1 MAYASFRRVL
11 VARSFNTLGNSVQ
24 IVAAG
29 WLVYHLSGSALN
41 VGLLSVVALA
51 SSLLGSP
58 LGGVLAD
65 RFAVQRM
72 AAVLTLLQVIPA
84 AVMAILAF
92 SGSLTV
98 PLIFLIV
105 FCGSIPS
112 SLSQPMVQVFLPRIV
127 PKDLGRE
134 LFSDLSAAYHFAQFG
149 GVLLGGVVTDQLGV
163 GYAFAFN
170 AFSFAIFALAI
181 ARSKLVQKPPA
192 EDSPAAKERFSM
204 RDGLRIG
211 WPIRLVRTVFI
222 ACLAFYS
229 IVYPIS
235 ELLPA
240 IAAQHGASATLVGI
254 LAAAFVSGSII
265 GNPPLRRYVTS
276 GRSAE
281 RVISGGLVLGSLTA
295 VAMGLTNTL
304 ATTIVLLV
312 VLGVAAEMVYLACVN
327 ALQLYLP
334 AQIQGRMVGLFFTTV
349 RVGGGV
355 GAFAVGYLFDLLGI
369 GTSMALVGLV
379 TLPLGLWLFA
389 RQRGPDL
396 GQIKTS

>member
-1 MAYASFRRVL
+1 MAYRSFRRL
-11 VARSFNTLGNSVQ
+11 LFARSLNTVGNSVQ

-41 VGLLSVVALA
+41 VGLLGVVALA

-58 LGGVLAD
+58 LGGVLTD
-65 RFAVQRM
+65 RFAVRRM
-72 AAVLTLLQVIPA
+72 AVALLLLQVIPA

-105 FCGSIPS
+105 FCGSLPS
-112 SLSQPMVQVFLPRIV
+112 SLSQPMVQVFLPRVV
-127 PKDLGRE
+127 PSEMGRK
-134 LFSDLSAAYHFAQFG
+134 LFSDLSAGSHFAQFG
-149 GVLLGGVVTDQLGV
+149 GVLLGGVVTDRLGV

-170 AFSFAIFALAI
+170 GFTFAVFALAI
-181 ARSKLVQKPPA
+181 ARAKLVQEQSLATAPG
-192 EDSPAAKERFSM
+192 ENFTI
-204 RDGLRIG
+204 RDGVRKG
-211 WPIRLVRTVFI
+211 WPLRLVRTVFI
-222 ACLAFYS
+222 ACLAFYA
-229 IVYPIS
+229 IVYPIAL
-235 ELLPA
+235 LLPA
-240 IAAQHGASATLVGI
+240 IAAQHGSSATLVGI
-254 LAAAFVSGSII
+254 LAAAFAGGSII
-265 GNPPLRRYVTS
+265 GNPPLRRYVID

-281 RVISGGLVLGSLTA
+281 RAISGGLVLGSLTA

-312 VLGVAAEMVYLACVN
+312 VLGVAAEMLYLACIN

-334 AQIQGRMVGLFFTTV
+334 AQIQGRLVGLFFTTV
-349 RVGGGV
+349 RAGAGV

-369 GTSMALVGLV
+369 GTSMVLVGLV

-396 GQIKTS
+396 GQIKTG

>member
-1 MAYASFRRVL
+1 MAYRSFRRL
-11 VARSFNTLGNSVQ
+11 LFARSLNTVGSSVQ

-41 VGLLSVVALA
+41 VGLLGVVALA

-58 LGGVLAD
+58 LGGVLTD
-65 RFAVQRM
+65 RFAVRRM
-72 AAVLTLLQVIPA
+72 AVALLLLQVIPA

-98 PLIFLIV
+98 PLIFLLV
-105 FCGSIPS
+105 FCGSLPS
-112 SLSQPMVQVFLPRIV
+112 SLSKPMVQVFLPRVV
-127 PKDLGRE
+127 PSEMGRK
-134 LFSDLSAAYHFAQFG
+134 LFSDLSAGYHFAQFG
-149 GVLLGGVVTDQLGV
+149 GVLLGGVVTDRLGV

-170 AFSFAIFALAI
+170 GFTFAVFALAI
-181 ARSKLVQKPPA
+181 ARAKLVQEQSLATAPG
-192 EDSPAAKERFSM
+192 ENFTI
-204 RDGLRIG
+204 RDGVRKG
-211 WPIRLVRTVFI
+211 WPLRLVRAVFI
-222 ACLAFYS
+222 ACLAFYA
-229 IVYPIS
+229 IVYPIA
-235 ELLPA
+235 LMLPA
-240 IAAQHGASATLVGI
+240 IAAQHGSSATLVGI
-254 LAAAFVSGSII
+254 LAAAFAGGSII
-265 GNPPLRRYVTS
+265 GNPPLRRYVID

-281 RVISGGLVLGSLTA
+281 RAISGGLVLGSLTA

-312 VLGVAAEMVYLACVN
+312 VLGVAAEMLYLACIN

-334 AQIQGRMVGLFFTTV
+334 EQIQGRLVGLFFTTV
-349 RVGGGV
+349 RAGAGV

-369 GTSMALVGLV
+369 GTSMVLVGLV

-396 GQIKTS
+396 GQIKTG

>member
-1 MAYASFRRVL
+1 MAYRSFRRL
-11 VARSFNTLGNSVQ
+11 LFARSLNTVGNSVQ

-41 VGLLSVVALA
+41 VGLLGVVALA

-58 LGGVLAD
+58 LGGVLTD
-65 RFAVQRM
+65 RFAVRRM
-72 AAVLTLLQVIPA
+72 AVALLLLQVIPA

-105 FCGSIPS
+105 FCGSVPA
-112 SLSQPMVQVFLPRIV
+112 SLGQPMVQVFLPRV
-127 PKDLGRE
+127 APSEMGRK
-134 LFSDLSAAYHFAQFG
+134 LFSDLSAGFHFAQFG
-149 GVLLGGVVTDQLGV
+149 GVLLGGVVTDRLGV

-170 AFSFAIFALAI
+170 GFTFAVFALAI
-181 ARSKLVQKPPA
+181 ARAKLVQEQSLATAPG
-192 EDSPAAKERFSM
+192 ENFTI
-204 RDGLRIG
+204 RDGVRKG
-211 WPIRLVRTVFI
+211 WPLRLVRTVLI
-222 ACLAFYS
+222 ACLAFYA
-229 IVYPIS
+229 IIYPIAL
-235 ELLPA
+235 LLPA
-240 IAAQHGASATLVGI
+240 IAAQHGSSATLVGI
-254 LAAAFVSGSII
+254 LAAAFAGGSII
-265 GNPPLRRYVTS
+265 GNPPLRRYVID

-281 RVISGGLVLGSLTA
+281 RAISGGLVLGSLTA

-312 VLGVAAEMVYLACVN
+312 VLGVAAEMLYLACIN

-334 AQIQGRMVGLFFTTV
+334 QQIQGRLVGLFFTTV
-349 RVGGGV
+349 RPGAGV

-369 GTSMALVGLV
+369 GTSMVLVGLV

-396 GQIKTS
+396 DQIKTG

>member
-1 MAYASFRRVL
+1 MAYRSFRRL
-11 VARSFNTLGNSVQ
+11 LFARSLNTVGNSVQ

-41 VGLLSVVALA
+41 VGLLGVVALA

-58 LGGVLAD
+58 LGGVLTD
-65 RFAVQRM
+65 RFAVRRM
-72 AAVLTLLQVIPA
+72 AVALLLLQVIPA

-98 PLIFLIV
+98 PLIFLLV
-105 FCGSIPS
+105 FCGSLPS
-112 SLSQPMVQVFLPRIV
+112 SLSNPMVQVFLPRVV
-127 PKDLGRE
+127 PSEMGRK
-134 LFSDLSAAYHFAQFG
+134 LFSDLSAGFHFAQFG
-149 GVLLGGVVTDQLGV
+149 GVLLGGVVTDRLGV

-170 AFSFAIFALAI
+170 GFTFAVFALAI
-181 ARSKLVQKPPA
+181 ARAKLVQEQSLATAPG
-192 EDSPAAKERFSM
+192 ENFTI
-204 RDGLRIG
+204 RDGVRKG
-211 WPIRLVRTVFI
+211 WPLRLVRTVFI
-222 ACLAFYS
+222 ACLAFYA
-229 IVYPIS
+229 IIYPIAL
-235 ELLPA
+235 LLPA
-240 IAAQHGASATLVGI
+240 IAAQHGSSATLVGI
-254 LAAAFVSGSII
+254 LAAAFAGGSII
-265 GNPPLRRYVTS
+265 GNPPLRRYVID

-281 RVISGGLVLGSLTA
+281 RAISGGLVLGSLTA

-312 VLGVAAEMVYLACVN
+312 VLGVAAEMLYLACIN

-334 AQIQGRMVGLFFTTV
+334 EQIQGRLVGLFFTTV
-349 RVGGGV
+349 RVGAGV

-369 GTSMALVGLV
+369 GTSMVLVGLV

-396 GQIKTS
+396 GQIKTG

>member
-1 MAYASFRRVL
+1 MAYRSFRRL
-11 VARSFNTLGNSVQ
+11 LFARSLNTVGNSVQ

-41 VGLLSVVALA
+41 VGLLGVVALA

-58 LGGVLAD
+58 LGGVLTD
-65 RFAVQRM
+65 RFAVRRM
-72 AAVLTLLQVIPA
+72 AVALLLLQVIPA

-98 PLIFLIV
+98 PLIFLLV
-105 FCGSIPS
+105 FCGSLPS
-112 SLSQPMVQVFLPRIV
+112 SLSNPMVQVFLPRVV
-127 PKDLGRE
+127 PSEMGRK
-134 LFSDLSAAYHFAQFG
+134 LFSDLSAGSHFAQFG
-149 GVLLGGVVTDQLGV
+149 GVLLGGVVTDRLGV

-170 AFSFAIFALAI
+170 GFTFAVFALAI
-181 ARSKLVQKPPA
+181 ARAKLVQEQSLATAPG
-192 EDSPAAKERFSM
+192 ENFTI
-204 RDGLRIG
+204 RDGVRKG
-211 WPIRLVRTVFI
+211 WPLRLVRTVFI
-222 ACLAFYS
+222 ACLAFYA
-229 IVYPIS
+229 IIYPIAL
-235 ELLPA
+235 LLPA
-240 IAAQHGASATLVGI
+240 IAAQHGSSATLVGI
-254 LAAAFVSGSII
+254 LAAAFAGGSII
-265 GNPPLRRYVTS
+265 GNPPLRRYVID

-281 RVISGGLVLGSLTA
+281 RAISGGLVLGSLTA

-312 VLGVAAEMVYLACVN
+312 VLGVAAEMLYLACIN

-334 AQIQGRMVGLFFTTV
+334 EQIQGRLVGLFFTTV
-349 RVGGGV
+349 RAGAGV

-369 GTSMALVGLV
+369 GTSMVLVGLV

-396 GQIKTS
+396 DQIKTG

>member
-1 MAYASFRRVL
+1 MAYRSFRRL
-11 VARSFNTLGNSVQ
+11 LFARSLNTVGSSVQ

-41 VGLLSVVALA
+41 VGLLGVVALA

-58 LGGVLAD
+58 LGGVLTD
-65 RFAVQRM
+65 RFAVRRM
-72 AAVLTLLQVIPA
+72 AVALLLLQVIPA

-98 PLIFLIV
+98 PLIFLLV
-105 FCGSIPS
+105 FCGSLPS
-112 SLSQPMVQVFLPRIV
+112 SLSNPMVQVFLPRVV
-127 PKDLGRE
+127 PSEMGRK
-134 LFSDLSAAYHFAQFG
+134 LFSDLSAGYHFAQFG
-149 GVLLGGVVTDQLGV
+149 GVLLGGVVTDRLGV

-170 AFSFAIFALAI
+170 GFTFAVFALAI
-181 ARSKLVQKPPA
+181 ARAKLVQEQSLATAPG
-192 EDSPAAKERFSM
+192 ENFTI
-204 RDGLRIG
+204 RDGVRKG
-211 WPIRLVRTVFI
+211 WPLRLVRTVFI
-222 ACLAFYS
+222 ACLAFYA
-229 IVYPIS
+229 IIYPIAL
-235 ELLPA
+235 LLPA
-240 IAAQHGASATLVGI
+240 IAAQHGSSATLVGI
-254 LAAAFVSGSII
+254 LAAAFAGGSII
-265 GNPPLRRYVTS
+265 GNPPLRRYVID

-281 RVISGGLVLGSLTA
+281 RAISGGLVLGSLTA

-312 VLGVAAEMVYLACVN
+312 VLGVAAEMLYLACIN

-334 AQIQGRMVGLFFTTV
+334 EQIQGRLVGLFFTTV
-349 RVGGGV
+349 RAGAGV

-369 GTSMALVGLV
+369 GTSMVLVGLV

-396 GQIKTS
+396 DQIKTG

>member
-1 MAYASFRRVL
+1 MAYRSFRRL
-11 VARSFNTLGNSVQ
+11 LFARSLNTVGNSVQ

-41 VGLLSVVALA
+41 VGLLGVVALA

-58 LGGVLAD
+58 LGGVLTD
-65 RFAVQRM
+65 RFAVRRM
-72 AAVLTLLQVIPA
+72 AVALLLLQVIPA

-105 FCGSIPS
+105 FCGSLPS
-112 SLSQPMVQVFLPRIV
+112 SLSQPMVQVFLPRVV
-127 PKDLGRE
+127 PSEMGRK
-134 LFSDLSAAYHFAQFG
+134 LFSDLSAGYHFAQFG
-149 GVLLGGVVTDQLGV
+149 GVLLGGVVTDRLGV

-170 AFSFAIFALAI
+170 GFTFAVFALAI
-181 ARSKLVQKPPA
+181 ARAKLVQEQSLATAPG
-192 EDSPAAKERFSM
+192 ENFTI
-204 RDGLRIG
+204 RDGVRKG
-211 WPIRLVRTVFI
+211 WPLRLVRAVFI
-222 ACLAFYS
+222 ACLAFYA
-229 IVYPIS
+229 IVYPIA
-235 ELLPA
+235 LMLPA
-240 IAAQHGASATLVGI
+240 IAAQHGSSATLVGI
-254 LAAAFVSGSII
+254 LAAAFAGGSII
-265 GNPPLRRYVTS
+265 GNPPLRRYVID

-281 RVISGGLVLGSLTA
+281 RAISGGLVLGSLTA

-312 VLGVAAEMVYLACVN
+312 VLGVAAEMLYLACIN

-334 AQIQGRMVGLFFTTV
+334 EQIQGRLVGLFFTTV
-349 RVGGGV
+349 RAGAGV

-369 GTSMALVGLV
+369 GTSMVLVGLV

-396 GQIKTS
+396 GQIKTG

>member
-1 MAYASFRRVL
+1 MAYRSFRRL
-11 VARSFNTLGNSVQ
+11 LFARSLNTVGSSVQ

-41 VGLLSVVALA
+41 VGLLGVVALA

-58 LGGVLAD
+58 LGGVLTD
-65 RFAVQRM
+65 RFAVRRM
-72 AAVLTLLQVIPA
+72 AVALLLLQVIPA

-98 PLIFLIV
+98 PLIFLLV
-105 FCGSIPS
+105 FCGSLPS
-112 SLSQPMVQVFLPRIV
+112 SLSKPMVQVFLPRVV
-127 PKDLGRE
+127 PSEMGRK
-134 LFSDLSAAYHFAQFG
+134 LFSDLSAGYHFAQFG
-149 GVLLGGVVTDQLGV
+149 GVLLGGVVTDRLGV

-170 AFSFAIFALAI
+170 GFTFAVFALAI
-181 ARSKLVQKPPA
+181 ARAKLVQEQSLATAPG
-192 EDSPAAKERFSM
+192 ENFTI
-204 RDGLRIG
+204 RDGVRKG
-211 WPIRLVRTVFI
+211 WPLRLVRTVFI
-222 ACLAFYS
+222 ACLAFYA
-229 IVYPIS
+229 IVYPIAL
-235 ELLPA
+235 LLPA
-240 IAAQHGASATLVGI
+240 IAAQHGSSATLVGI
-254 LAAAFVSGSII
+254 LAAAFAGGSII
-265 GNPPLRRYVTS
+265 GNPPLRRYVID

-281 RVISGGLVLGSLTA
+281 RAISGGLVLGSLTA

-312 VLGVAAEMVYLACVN
+312 VLGVAAEMLYLACIN

-334 AQIQGRMVGLFFTTV
+334 EQIQGRLVGLFFTTV
-349 RVGGGV
+349 RVGAGV

-369 GTSMALVGLV
+369 GTSMVLVGLV

-396 GQIKTS
+396 GQVKTG

>member
-1 MAYASFRRVL
+1 MAYRSFRRL
-11 VARSFNTLGNSVQ
+11 LFARSLNTVGNSVQ

-41 VGLLSVVALA
+41 VGLLGVVALA

-58 LGGVLAD
+58 LGGVLTD
-65 RFAVQRM
+65 RFAVRRM
-72 AAVLTLLQVIPA
+72 AVALLLLQVIPA

-98 PLIFLIV
+98 PLIFLLV
-105 FCGSIPS
+105 FCGSLPS
-112 SLSQPMVQVFLPRIV
+112 SLSNPMVQVFLPRVV
-127 PKDLGRE
+127 PSEMGRK
-134 LFSDLSAAYHFAQFG
+134 LFSDLSAGYHFAQFG
-149 GVLLGGVVTDQLGV
+149 GVLLGGVVTDRLGV

-170 AFSFAIFALAI
+170 GFTFAVFALAI
-181 ARSKLVQKPPA
+181 ARAKLVQEQSLATAPG
-192 EDSPAAKERFSM
+192 ENFTI
-204 RDGLRIG
+204 RDGVRKG
-211 WPIRLVRTVFI
+211 WPLRLVRTVFI
-222 ACLAFYS
+222 ACLAFYA
-229 IVYPIS
+229 IVYPIAL
-235 ELLPA
+235 LLPA
-240 IAAQHGASATLVGI
+240 IAAQHGSSATLVGI
-254 LAAAFVSGSII
+254 LAAAFAGGSII
-265 GNPPLRRYVTS
+265 GNPPLRRYVID

-281 RVISGGLVLGSLTA
+281 RAISGGLVLGSLTA

-312 VLGVAAEMVYLACVN
+312 VLGVAAEMLYLACIN

-334 AQIQGRMVGLFFTTV
+334 AQIQGRLVGLFFTTV

-369 GTSMALVGLV
+369 GTSMVLVGLV

-396 GQIKTS
+396 DQIKTG

>member
-1 MAYASFRRVL
+1 MAYRSFRRL
-11 VARSFNTLGNSVQ
+11 LFARSLNTVGNSVQ

-58 LGGVLAD
+58 LGGVLTD
-65 RFAVQRM
+65 RFAVRRM
-72 AAVLTLLQVIPA
+72 AVALLLLQVIPA

-105 FCGSIPS
+105 FCGSLPS
-112 SLSQPMVQVFLPRIV
+112 SLSQPMVQVFLPRVV
-127 PKDLGRE
+127 PSEMGRK
-134 LFSDLSAAYHFAQFG
+134 LFSDLSAGYHFAQFG
-149 GVLLGGVVTDQLGV
+149 GVLLGGVVTDRLGV

-170 AFSFAIFALAI
+170 GFTFAVFALAI
-181 ARSKLVQKPPA
+181 ARAKLVQEQSLATAPG
-192 EDSPAAKERFSM
+192 ENFTI
-204 RDGLRIG
+204 RDGVRKG
-211 WPIRLVRTVFI
+211 WPLRLVRTVFI
-222 ACLAFYS
+222 ACLAFYA
-229 IVYPIS
+229 IVYPIAL
-235 ELLPA
+235 LLPA
-240 IAAQHGASATLVGI
+240 IAAQHGSSATLVGI
-254 LAAAFVSGSII
+254 LAAAFAGGSII
-265 GNPPLRRYVTS
+265 GNPPLRRYVID

-281 RVISGGLVLGSLTA
+281 RAISGGLVLGSLTA

-312 VLGVAAEMVYLACVN
+312 VLGVAAEMLYLACIN

-334 AQIQGRMVGLFFTTV
+334 AQIQGRLVGLFFTTV

-396 GQIKTS
+396 DQIKTG

>member
-1 MAYASFRRVL
+1 MAYRSFRRL
-11 VARSFNTLGNSVQ
+11 LFARSLNTVGNSVQ

-41 VGLLSVVALA
+41 VGLLGVVALA

-58 LGGVLAD
+58 LGGVLTD
-65 RFAVQRM
+65 RFAVRRM
-72 AAVLTLLQVIPA
+72 AVALLLLQVIPA

-98 PLIFLIV
+98 PLIFLLV
-105 FCGSIPS
+105 FCGSLPS
-112 SLSQPMVQVFLPRIV
+112 SLSNPMVQVFLPRVV
-127 PKDLGRE
+127 PSEMGRK
-134 LFSDLSAAYHFAQFG
+134 LFSDLSAGYHFAQFG
-149 GVLLGGVVTDQLGV
+149 GVLLGGVVTDRLGV

-170 AFSFAIFALAI
+170 GFTFAVFALAI
-181 ARSKLVQKPPA
+181 ARAKLVQEQSLATAPG
-192 EDSPAAKERFSM
+192 ENFTI
-204 RDGLRIG
+204 RDGVRKG
-211 WPIRLVRTVFI
+211 WPLRLVRTVFI
-222 ACLAFYS
+222 ACLAFYA
-229 IVYPIS
+229 IIYPIAL
-235 ELLPA
+235 LLPA
-240 IAAQHGASATLVGI
+240 IAAQHGSSATLVGI
-254 LAAAFVSGSII
+254 LAAAFAGGSII
-265 GNPPLRRYVTS
+265 GNPPLRRYVID

-281 RVISGGLVLGSLTA
+281 RAISGGLVLGSLTA

-312 VLGVAAEMVYLACVN
+312 VLGVAAEMLYLACIN

-334 AQIQGRMVGLFFTTV
+334 EQIQGRLVGLFFTTV
-349 RVGGGV
+349 RAGAGV

-369 GTSMALVGLV
+369 GTSMVLVGLV

-396 GQIKTS
+396 GQIKTG

>member
-1 MAYASFRRVL
+1 MAYRSFRRL
-11 VARSFNTLGNSVQ
+11 LFARSLNTVGNSVQ

-58 LGGVLAD
+58 LGGVLTD
-65 RFAVQRM
+65 RFAVRRM
-72 AAVLTLLQVIPA
+72 AVALLLLQVIPA

-105 FCGSIPS
+105 FCGSLPS
-112 SLSQPMVQVFLPRIV
+112 SLSQPMVQVFLPRVV
-127 PKDLGRE
+127 PSEMGRK
-134 LFSDLSAAYHFAQFG
+134 LFSDLSAGYHFAQFG
-149 GVLLGGVVTDQLGV
+149 GVLLGGVVTDRLGV

-170 AFSFAIFALAI
+170 GFTFAVFALAI
-181 ARSKLVQKPPA
+181 ARAKLVQEQSLATAPG
-192 EDSPAAKERFSM
+192 ENFTI
-204 RDGLRIG
+204 RDGVRKG

-240 IAAQHGASATLVGI
+240 IAAQHGSSATMVGI
-254 LAAAFVSGSII
+254 LAAAFAGGSII
-265 GNPPLRRYVTS
+265 GNPPLRRYVID

-281 RVISGGLVLGSLTA
+281 RAISGGLVLGSLTA

-312 VLGVAAEMVYLACVN
+312 VLGVAAEMLYLACIN

-334 AQIQGRMVGLFFTTV
+334 AQIQGRLVGLFFTTG

-396 GQIKTS
+396 DQIKIG

>member
-1 MAYASFRRVL
+1 MAYRSFRRL
-11 VARSFNTLGNSVQ
+11 LFARSLNTVGNSVQ

-41 VGLLSVVALA
+41 VGLLGVVALA

-58 LGGVLAD
+58 LGGVLTD
-65 RFAVQRM
+65 RFAVRRM
-72 AAVLTLLQVIPA
+72 AVALLLLQVIPA

-98 PLIFLIV
+98 PLIFLLV
-105 FCGSIPS
+105 FCGSLPS
-112 SLSQPMVQVFLPRIV
+112 SLSNPMVQVFLPRVV
-127 PKDLGRE
+127 PSEMGRK
-134 LFSDLSAAYHFAQFG
+134 LFSDLSAGSHFAQFG
-149 GVLLGGVVTDQLGV
+149 GVLLGGVVTDRLGV

-170 AFSFAIFALAI
+170 GFTFAVFALAI
-181 ARSKLVQKPPA
+181 ARAKLVQEQSLATAPG
-192 EDSPAAKERFSM
+192 ENFTI
-204 RDGLRIG
+204 RDGVRKG
-211 WPIRLVRTVFI
+211 WPLRLVRTVFI
-222 ACLAFYS
+222 ACLAFYA
-229 IVYPIS
+229 IIYPIAL
-235 ELLPA
+235 LLPA
-240 IAAQHGASATLVGI
+240 IAAQHGSSATLVGI
-254 LAAAFVSGSII
+254 LAAAFAGGSII
-265 GNPPLRRYVTS
+265 GNPPLRRYVID

-281 RVISGGLVLGSLTA
+281 RAISGGLVLGSLTA

-312 VLGVAAEMVYLACVN
+312 VLGVAAEMLYLACIN

-334 AQIQGRMVGLFFTTV
+334 EQIQGRLVGLFFTTV
-349 RVGGGV
+349 RVGAGV

-369 GTSMALVGLV
+369 GTSMVLVGLV

-396 GQIKTS
+396 DQIKTG

>member
-1 MAYASFRRVL
+1 MAYRSFRRL
-11 VARSFNTLGNSVQ
+11 LFARSLNTVGSSVQ

-41 VGLLSVVALA
+41 VGLLGVVALA

-58 LGGVLAD
+58 LGGVLTD
-65 RFAVQRM
+65 RFAVRRM
-72 AAVLTLLQVIPA
+72 AVALLLLQVIPA

-98 PLIFLIV
+98 PLIFLLV
-105 FCGSIPS
+105 FCGSLPS
-112 SLSQPMVQVFLPRIV
+112 SLSNPMVQVFLPRVV
-127 PKDLGRE
+127 PSEMGRK
-134 LFSDLSAAYHFAQFG
+134 LFSDLSAGSHFAQFG
-149 GVLLGGVVTDQLGV
+149 GVLLGGVVTDRLGV

-170 AFSFAIFALAI
+170 GFTFAVFALAI
-181 ARSKLVQKPPA
+181 ARAKLVQEQSLATAPG
-192 EDSPAAKERFSM
+192 ENFTI
-204 RDGLRIG
+204 RDGVRKG
-211 WPIRLVRTVFI
+211 WPLRLVRTVFI
-222 ACLAFYS
+222 ACLAFYA
-229 IVYPIS
+229 IIYPIAL
-235 ELLPA
+235 LLPA
-240 IAAQHGASATLVGI
+240 IAAQHGSSATLVGI
-254 LAAAFVSGSII
+254 LAAAFAGGSII
-265 GNPPLRRYVTS
+265 GNPPLRRYVID

-281 RVISGGLVLGSLTA
+281 RAISGGLVLGSLTA

-312 VLGVAAEMVYLACVN
+312 VLGVAAEMLYLACIN

-334 AQIQGRMVGLFFTTV
+334 AQIQGRLVGLFFTTV

-396 GQIKTS
+396 DQIKTG

>member
-1 MAYASFRRVL
+1 MAYRSFRRL
-11 VARSFNTLGNSVQ
+11 LFARSLNTVGSSVQ

-41 VGLLSVVALA
+41 VGLLGVVALA

-58 LGGVLAD
+58 LGGVLTD
-65 RFAVQRM
+65 RFAVRRM
-72 AAVLTLLQVIPA
+72 AVALLLLQVIPA

-98 PLIFLIV
+98 PLIFLLV
-105 FCGSIPS
+105 FCGSLPS
-112 SLSQPMVQVFLPRIV
+112 SLSNPMVQVFLPRVV
-127 PKDLGRE
+127 PSEMGRK
-134 LFSDLSAAYHFAQFG
+134 LFSDLSAGYHFAQFG
-149 GVLLGGVVTDQLGV
+149 GVLLGGVVTDRLGV

-170 AFSFAIFALAI
+170 GFTFAVFALAI
-181 ARSKLVQKPPA
+181 ARAKLVQEQSLATAPG
-192 EDSPAAKERFSM
+192 ENFTI
-204 RDGLRIG
+204 RDGVRKG
-211 WPIRLVRTVFI
+211 WPLRLVRTVFI
-222 ACLAFYS
+222 ACLAFYA
-229 IVYPIS
+229 IIYPIAL
-235 ELLPA
+235 LLPA
-240 IAAQHGASATLVGI
+240 IAAQHGSSATLVGI
-254 LAAAFVSGSII
+254 LAAAFAGGSII
-265 GNPPLRRYVTS
+265 GNPPLRRYVID

-281 RVISGGLVLGSLTA
+281 RAISGGLVLGSLTA

-312 VLGVAAEMVYLACVN
+312 VLGVAAEMLYLACIN

-334 AQIQGRMVGLFFTTV
+334 EQIQGRLVGLFFTTV
-349 RVGGGV
+349 RVGAGV

-396 GQIKTS
+396 DQIKTG

>member
-1 MAYASFRRVL
+1 MAYRSFRRL
-11 VARSFNTLGNSVQ
+11 LFARSLNTVGSSVQ

-41 VGLLSVVALA
+41 VGLLGVVALA

-58 LGGVLAD
+58 LGGVLTD
-65 RFAVQRM
+65 RFAVRRM
-72 AAVLTLLQVIPA
+72 AVALLLLQVIPA

-98 PLIFLIV
+98 PLIFLLV
-105 FCGSIPS
+105 FCGSLPS
-112 SLSQPMVQVFLPRIV
+112 SLSNPMVQVFLPRVV
-127 PKDLGRE
+127 PSEMGRK
-134 LFSDLSAAYHFAQFG
+134 LFSDLSAGYHFAQFG
-149 GVLLGGVVTDQLGV
+149 GVLLGGVVTDRLGV

-170 AFSFAIFALAI
+170 GFTFAVFALAI
-181 ARSKLVQKPPA
+181 ARAKLVQEQSLATAPG
-192 EDSPAAKERFSM
+192 ENFTI
-204 RDGLRIG
+204 RDGVRKG
-211 WPIRLVRTVFI
+211 WPLRLVRTVFI
-222 ACLAFYS
+222 ACLAFYA
-229 IVYPIS
+229 IIYPIAL
-235 ELLPA
+235 LLPA
-240 IAAQHGASATLVGI
+240 IAAQHGSSATLVGI
-254 LAAAFVSGSII
+254 LAAAFAGGSII
-265 GNPPLRRYVTS
+265 GNPPLRRYVID

-281 RVISGGLVLGSLTA
+281 RAISGGLVLGSLTA

-312 VLGVAAEMVYLACVN
+312 VLGVAAEMLYLACIN

-334 AQIQGRMVGLFFTTV
+334 EQIQGRLVGLFFTTV
-349 RVGGGV
+349 RAGAGV

-369 GTSMALVGLV
+369 GNSMVLVGLV

-396 GQIKTS
+396 GQIKTG

>member
-1 MAYASFRRVL
+1 MAYRSFRRL
-11 VARSFNTLGNSVQ
+11 LFARSLNTVGSSVQ

-41 VGLLSVVALA
+41 VGLLGVVALA

-58 LGGVLAD
+58 LGGVLTD
-65 RFAVQRM
+65 RFAVRRM
-72 AAVLTLLQVIPA
+72 AVALLLLQVIPA

-105 FCGSIPS
+105 FCGSLPS
-112 SLSQPMVQVFLPRIV
+112 SLSQPMVQVFLPRVV
-127 PKDLGRE
+127 PSEMGRK
-134 LFSDLSAAYHFAQFG
+134 LFSDLSAGFHFAQFG
-149 GVLLGGVVTDQLGV
+149 GVLLGGVVTDRLGV

-170 AFSFAIFALAI
+170 GFTFAVFALAI
-181 ARSKLVQKPPA
+181 ARAKLVQEQSLATAPG
-192 EDSPAAKERFSM
+192 ENFTI
-204 RDGLRIG
+204 RDGVRKG
-211 WPIRLVRTVFI
+211 WPLRLVRTVFI
-222 ACLAFYS
+222 ACLAFYA
-229 IVYPIS
+229 IIYPIAL
-235 ELLPA
+235 LLPA
-240 IAAQHGASATLVGI
+240 IAAQHGSSATLVGI
-254 LAAAFVSGSII
+254 LAAAFAGGSII
-265 GNPPLRRYVTS
+265 GNPPLRRYVID

-281 RVISGGLVLGSLTA
+281 RAISGGLVLGSLTA

-312 VLGVAAEMVYLACVN
+312 VLGVAAEMLYLACIN

-334 AQIQGRMVGLFFTTV
+334 EQIQGRLVGLFFTTV
-349 RVGGGV
+349 RAGAGV

-369 GTSMALVGLV
+369 GTSMVLVGLV

-396 GQIKTS
+396 GQIKTG

>member
-1 MAYASFRRVL
+1 MAYRSFRRL
-11 VARSFNTLGNSVQ
+11 LFARSLNTVGNSVQ

-41 VGLLSVVALA
+41 VGLLGVVALA

-58 LGGVLAD
+58 LGGVLTD
-65 RFAVQRM
+65 RFAVRRM
-72 AAVLTLLQVIPA
+72 AVALLLLQVIPA
-84 AVMAILAF
+84 TVMAILAF

-98 PLIFLIV
+98 PLIFLLV
-105 FCGSIPS
+105 FCGSLPS
-112 SLSQPMVQVFLPRIV
+112 SLSNPMVQVFLPRVV
-127 PKDLGRE
+127 PSEMGRK
-134 LFSDLSAAYHFAQFG
+134 LFSDLSAGFHFAQFG
-149 GVLLGGVVTDQLGV
+149 GVLLGGVVTDRLGV

-170 AFSFAIFALAI
+170 GFTFAVFALAI
-181 ARSKLVQKPPA
+181 ARAKLVQEQSLATAPG
-192 EDSPAAKERFSM
+192 ENFTI
-204 RDGLRIG
+204 RDGVRKG
-211 WPIRLVRTVFI
+211 WPLRLVRTVFI
-222 ACLAFYS
+222 ACLAFYA
-229 IVYPIS
+229 IIYPIAL
-235 ELLPA
+235 LLPA
-240 IAAQHGASATLVGI
+240 IAAQHGSSATLVGI
-254 LAAAFVSGSII
+254 LAAAFAGGSII
-265 GNPPLRRYVTS
+265 GNPPLRRYVID

-281 RVISGGLVLGSLTA
+281 RAISGGLVLGSLTA

-312 VLGVAAEMVYLACVN
+312 VLGVAAEMLYLACIN

-334 AQIQGRMVGLFFTTV
+334 AQIQGRLVGLFFTTV

-396 GQIKTS
+396 DQIKTG

>member
-1 MAYASFRRVL
+1 MAYRSFRRL
-11 VARSFNTLGNSVQ
+11 LFARSLNTVGNSVQ

-41 VGLLSVVALA
+41 VGLLGVVALA

-58 LGGVLAD
+58 LGGVLTD
-65 RFAVQRM
+65 RFAVRRM
-72 AAVLTLLQVIPA
+72 AVALLLLQVIPA

-105 FCGSIPS
+105 FCGSLPS
-112 SLSQPMVQVFLPRIV
+112 SLSQPMVQVFLPRVV
-127 PKDLGRE
+127 PSEMGRK
-134 LFSDLSAAYHFAQFG
+134 LFSDLSAGYHFAQFG
-149 GVLLGGVVTDQLGV
+149 GVLLGGVVTDRLGV

-170 AFSFAIFALAI
+170 GFTFAVFALAI
-181 ARSKLVQKPPA
+181 ARAKLVQEQSLATAPG
-192 EDSPAAKERFSM
+192 ENFTI
-204 RDGLRIG
+204 RDGVRKG
-211 WPIRLVRTVFI
+211 WPLRLVRTVFI
-222 ACLAFYS
+222 ACLAFYA
-229 IVYPIS
+229 IIYPIAL
-235 ELLPA
+235 LLPA
-240 IAAQHGASATLVGI
+240 IAAQHGSSATLVGI
-254 LAAAFVSGSII
+254 LAAAFAGGSII
-265 GNPPLRRYVTS
+265 GNPPLRRYVID

-281 RVISGGLVLGSLTA
+281 RAISGGLVLGSLTA

-312 VLGVAAEMVYLACVN
+312 VLGVAAEMLYLACIN

-334 AQIQGRMVGLFFTTV
+334 EQIQGRLVGLFFTTV
-349 RVGGGV
+349 RAGAGV

-369 GTSMALVGLV
+369 GTSMVLVGLV

-396 GQIKTS
+396 GQIKTG

>member
-1 MAYASFRRVL
+1 MAYRSFRRL
-11 VARSFNTLGNSVQ
+11 LFARSLNTVGNSVQ

-41 VGLLSVVALA
+41 VGLLGVVALA

-58 LGGVLAD
+58 LGGVLTD
-65 RFAVQRM
+65 RFAVRRM
-72 AAVLTLLQVIPA
+72 AVALLLLQAIPA

-105 FCGSIPS
+105 FCGSLPS
-112 SLSQPMVQVFLPRIV
+112 SLSQPMVQVFLPRVV
-127 PKDLGRE
+127 PSEMGRK
-134 LFSDLSAAYHFAQFG
+134 LFSDLSAGYHFAQFG
-149 GVLLGGVVTDQLGV
+149 GVLLGGVVTDRLGV

-170 AFSFAIFALAI
+170 GFTFAVFALAI
-181 ARSKLVQKPPA
+181 ARAKLVQEQSLATAPG
-192 EDSPAAKERFSM
+192 EDFTI
-204 RDGLRIG
+204 RDGVRKG
-211 WPIRLVRTVFI
+211 WPLRLVRAVFI
-222 ACLAFYS
+222 ACLAFYA
-229 IVYPIS
+229 IVYPIAL
-235 ELLPA
+235 LLPA
-240 IAAQHGASATLVGI
+240 IAAQHGSSATLVGI
-254 LAAAFVSGSII
+254 LAAAFAGGSII
-265 GNPPLRRYVTS
+265 GNPPLRRYVID

-281 RVISGGLVLGSLTA
+281 RAISGGLVLGSLTA

-312 VLGVAAEMVYLACVN
+312 VLGVAAEMLYLACIN

-334 AQIQGRMVGLFFTTV
+334 EQIQGRLVGLFFTTV
-349 RVGGGV
+349 RVGAGV

-369 GTSMALVGLV
+369 GTSMVLVGLV

-396 GQIKTS
+396 GQVKTG

>member
-1 MAYASFRRVL
+1 MAYRSFRRL
-11 VARSFNTLGNSVQ
+11 LFARSLNTVGNSVQ

-41 VGLLSVVALA
+41 VGLLGVVALA

-58 LGGVLAD
+58 LGGVLTD
-65 RFAVQRM
+65 RFAVRRM
-72 AAVLTLLQVIPA
+72 AVALLLLQVIPA

-98 PLIFLIV
+98 PLIFLLV
-105 FCGSIPS
+105 FCGSLPS
-112 SLSQPMVQVFLPRIV
+112 SLSNPMVQVFLPRVV
-127 PKDLGRE
+127 PSEMGRK
-134 LFSDLSAAYHFAQFG
+134 LFSDLSAGFHFAQFG
-149 GVLLGGVVTDQLGV
+149 GVLLGGVVTDRLGV

-170 AFSFAIFALAI
+170 GFTFAVFALAI
-181 ARSKLVQKPPA
+181 ARAKLVQEQSLATAPG
-192 EDSPAAKERFSM
+192 ENFTI
-204 RDGLRIG
+204 RDGVRKG
-211 WPIRLVRTVFI
+211 WPLRLVRTVFI
-222 ACLAFYS
+222 ACLAFYA
-229 IVYPIS
+229 IIYPIAL
-235 ELLPA
+235 LLPA
-240 IAAQHGASATLVGI
+240 IAAQHGSSATLVGI
-254 LAAAFVSGSII
+254 LAAAFAGGSII
-265 GNPPLRRYVTS
+265 GNPPLRRYVID

-281 RVISGGLVLGSLTA
+281 RAISGGLVLGSLTA

-312 VLGVAAEMVYLACVN
+312 VLGVAAEMLYLACIN

-334 AQIQGRMVGLFFTTV
+334 EQIQGRLVGLFFTTV
-349 RVGGGV
+349 RVGAGV

-396 GQIKTS
+396 GQIKTG

>member
-1 MAYASFRRVL
+1 MAYRSFRRL
-11 VARSFNTLGNSVQ
+11 LFARSLNTVGNSVQ

-58 LGGVLAD
+58 LGGVLTD
-65 RFAVQRM
+65 RFAVRRM
-72 AAVLTLLQVIPA
+72 AVALLLLQVIPA

-105 FCGSIPS
+105 FCGSLPS
-112 SLSQPMVQVFLPRIV
+112 SLSQPMVQVFLPRVV
-127 PKDLGRE
+127 PSEMGRK
-134 LFSDLSAAYHFAQFG
+134 LFSDLSAGFHFAQFG
-149 GVLLGGVVTDQLGV
+149 GVLLGGVVTDRLGV

-170 AFSFAIFALAI
+170 GFTFAVFALAI
-181 ARSKLVQKPPA
+181 ARAKLVQEQSLATAPG
-192 EDSPAAKERFSM
+192 ENFTI
-204 RDGLRIG
+204 RDGVRKG
-211 WPIRLVRTVFI
+211 WPLRLVRTVFI
-222 ACLAFYS
+222 ACLAFYA
-229 IVYPIS
+229 IIYPIAL
-235 ELLPA
+235 LLPA
-240 IAAQHGASATLVGI
+240 IAAQHGSSATLVGI
-254 LAAAFVSGSII
+254 LAAAFAGGSII
-265 GNPPLRRYVTS
+265 GNPPLRRYVID

-281 RVISGGLVLGSLTA
+281 RAISGGLVLGSLTA

-312 VLGVAAEMVYLACVN
+312 VLGVAAEMLYLACIN

-334 AQIQGRMVGLFFTTV
+334 EQIQGRLVGLFFTTV
-349 RVGGGV
+349 RVGAGV

-369 GTSMALVGLV
+369 GTSMVLVGLV

-396 GQIKTS
+396 DQIKTG

>member
-1 MAYASFRRVL
+1 MAYRSFRRL
-11 VARSFNTLGNSVQ
+11 LFARSLNTVGNSVQ

-41 VGLLSVVALA
+41 VGLLGVVALA

-58 LGGVLAD
+58 LGGVLTD
-65 RFAVQRM
+65 RFAVRRM
-72 AAVLTLLQVIPA
+72 AVALLLLQVIPA
-84 AVMAILAF
+84 TVMAILAF

-105 FCGSIPS
+105 FCGSLPS
-112 SLSQPMVQVFLPRIV
+112 SLSQPMVQVFLPRVV
-127 PKDLGRE
+127 PSEMGRK
-134 LFSDLSAAYHFAQFG
+134 LFSDLSAGFHFAQFG
-149 GVLLGGVVTDQLGV
+149 GVLLGGVVTDRLGV

-170 AFSFAIFALAI
+170 GFTFAVFALAI
-181 ARSKLVQKPPA
+181 ARAKLVQEQSLATAPG
-192 EDSPAAKERFSM
+192 ENFTI
-204 RDGLRIG
+204 RDGVRKG
-211 WPIRLVRTVFI
+211 WPLRLVRTVFI
-222 ACLAFYS
+222 ACLAFYA
-229 IVYPIS
+229 IIYPIAL
-235 ELLPA
+235 LLPA
-240 IAAQHGASATLVGI
+240 IAAQHGSSATLVGI
-254 LAAAFVSGSII
+254 LAAAFAGGSII
-265 GNPPLRRYVTS
+265 GNPPLRRYVID

-281 RVISGGLVLGSLTA
+281 RAISGGLVLGSLTA

-312 VLGVAAEMVYLACVN
+312 VLGVAAEMLYLACIN

-334 AQIQGRMVGLFFTTV
+334 EQIQGRLVGLFFTTV
-349 RVGGGV
+349 RAGAGV

-369 GTSMALVGLV
+369 GTSMVLVGLV

-396 GQIKTS
+396 GQIKTG

>member
-1 MAYASFRRVL
+1 MAYRSFRRL
-11 VARSFNTLGNSVQ
+11 LFARSLNTVGSSVQ

-41 VGLLSVVALA
+41 VGLLGVVALA

-58 LGGVLAD
+58 LGGVLTD
-65 RFAVQRM
+65 RFAVRRM
-72 AAVLTLLQVIPA
+72 AVALLLLQVIPA

-105 FCGSIPS
+105 FCGSLPS
-112 SLSQPMVQVFLPRIV
+112 SLSQPMVQVFLPRVV
-127 PKDLGRE
+127 PSEMGRK
-134 LFSDLSAAYHFAQFG
+134 LFSDLSAGYHFAQFG
-149 GVLLGGVVTDQLGV
+149 GVLLGGVVTDRLGV

-170 AFSFAIFALAI
+170 GFTFAVFALAI
-181 ARSKLVQKPPA
+181 ARAKLVQEQSLATAPG
-192 EDSPAAKERFSM
+192 ENFTI
-204 RDGLRIG
+204 RDGVRKG
-211 WPIRLVRTVFI
+211 WPLRLVRTVFI
-222 ACLAFYS
+222 ACLAFYA
-229 IVYPIS
+229 IIYPIAL
-235 ELLPA
+235 LLPA
-240 IAAQHGASATLVGI
+240 IAAQHGSSATLVGI
-254 LAAAFVSGSII
+254 LAAAFAGGSII
-265 GNPPLRRYVTS
+265 GNPPLRRYVID

-281 RVISGGLVLGSLTA
+281 RAISGGLVLGSLTA

-312 VLGVAAEMVYLACVN
+312 VLGVAAEMLYLACIN

-334 AQIQGRMVGLFFTTV
+334 AQIQGRLVGLFFTTV

-369 GTSMALVGLV
+369 GTSMVLVGLV
-379 TLPLGLWLFA
+379 TMPLGLWLFA

-396 GQIKTS
+396 GQIKTG

>member
-1 MAYASFRRVL
+1 MAYGSFRRVL
-11 VARSFNTLGNSVQ
+11 FARSLNTLGNSVQ

-51 SSLLGSP
+51 SSLVGSP

-65 RFAVQRM
+65 RFVVQRM
-72 AAVLTLLQVIPA
+72 AALLTLLQVIPA

-92 SGSLTV
+92 NGSLTV

-112 SLSQPMVQVFLPRIV
+112 SLSQPMVQVFLPRVV
-127 PKDLGRE
+127 PSEMGRK

-149 GVLLGGVVTDQLGV
+149 GVLLGGVVTDRLGV

-170 AFSFAIFALAI
+170 GFTFAVFALAI
-181 ARSKLVQKPPA
+181 ARAKLVQEPPA
-192 EDSPAAKERFSM
+192 KHSPVEKERFPM

-222 ACLAFYS
+222 TCLAFYA

-240 IAAQHGASATLVGI
+240 IAAQHSTSATLVGI
-254 LAAAFVSGSII
+254 LSAAFVSGSIL
-265 GNPPLRRYVTS
+265 GNPPLRRYVTD
-276 GRSAE
+276 GRAGE
-281 RVISGGLVLGSLTA
+281 RVISGGLVLGCLTA

-312 VLGVAAEMVYLACVN
+312 VLGVAAEMIYLGSVD
-327 ALQLYLP
+327 ALQLYVP
-334 AQIQGRMVGLFFTTV
+334 KQIQGRMVGLFFTTV

-379 TLPLGLWLFA
+379 TLPLGLWLYA
-389 RQRGPDL
+389 RQRRPDL
-396 GQIKTS
+396 GQPKTT

>member
-1 MAYASFRRVL
+1 MAYRSFRRL
-11 VARSFNTLGNSVQ
+11 LFARSLNTVGNSVQ

-41 VGLLSVVALA
+41 VGLLGVVALA

-58 LGGVLAD
+58 LGGVLTD
-65 RFAVQRM
+65 RFAVRRM
-72 AAVLTLLQVIPA
+72 AVALLLLQVIPA

-105 FCGSIPS
+105 FCGSLPS
-112 SLSQPMVQVFLPRIV
+112 SLSQPMVQVFLPRVV
-127 PKDLGRE
+127 PSEMGRK
-134 LFSDLSAAYHFAQFG
+134 LFSDLSAGSHFAQFG
-149 GVLLGGVVTDQLGV
+149 GVLLGGVVTDRLGV

-170 AFSFAIFALAI
+170 GFTFAVFALAI
-181 ARSKLVQKPPA
+181 ARAKLVQEQSLATAPG
-192 EDSPAAKERFSM
+192 ENFTI
-204 RDGLRIG
+204 RDGVRKG
-211 WPIRLVRTVFI
+211 WPLRLVRTVFI
-222 ACLAFYS
+222 ACLAFYA
-229 IVYPIS
+229 IIYPIAL
-235 ELLPA
+235 LLPA
-240 IAAQHGASATLVGI
+240 IAAQHGSSATLVGI
-254 LAAAFVSGSII
+254 LAAAFAGGSII
-265 GNPPLRRYVTS
+265 GNPPLRRYVID

-281 RVISGGLVLGSLTA
+281 RAISGGLVLGSLTA

-312 VLGVAAEMVYLACVN
+312 VLGVAAEMLYLACIN

-334 AQIQGRMVGLFFTTV
+334 EQIQGRLVGLFFTTV
-349 RVGGGV
+349 RAGAGV

-369 GTSMALVGLV
+369 GTSMVLVGLV

-396 GQIKTS
+396 GQIKTG

>member
-1 MAYASFRRVL
+1 MAYRSFRRL
-11 VARSFNTLGNSVQ
+11 LFARSLNTVGNSVQ

-41 VGLLSVVALA
+41 VGLLGVVALA

-58 LGGVLAD
+58 LGGVLTD
-65 RFAVQRM
+65 RFAVRRM
-72 AAVLTLLQVIPA
+72 AVALLLLQVIPA

-98 PLIFLIV
+98 PLIFLLV
-105 FCGSIPS
+105 FCGSLPS
-112 SLSQPMVQVFLPRIV
+112 SLSKPMVQVFLPRVV
-127 PKDLGRE
+127 PSEMGRK
-134 LFSDLSAAYHFAQFG
+134 LFSDLSAGYHFAQFG
-149 GVLLGGVVTDQLGV
+149 GVLLGGVVTDRLGV

-170 AFSFAIFALAI
+170 GFTFAVFALAI
-181 ARSKLVQKPPA
+181 ARAKLVQEQSLATAPG
-192 EDSPAAKERFSM
+192 ENFTI
-204 RDGLRIG
+204 RDGVRKG
-211 WPIRLVRTVFI
+211 WPLRLVRTVFI
-222 ACLAFYS
+222 ACLAFYA
-229 IVYPIS
+229 IIYPIAL
-235 ELLPA
+235 LLPA
-240 IAAQHGASATLVGI
+240 IAAQHGSSATLVGI
-254 LAAAFVSGSII
+254 LAAAFAGGSII
-265 GNPPLRRYVTS
+265 GNPPLRRYVID

-281 RVISGGLVLGSLTA
+281 RAISGGLVLGSLTA

-312 VLGVAAEMVYLACVN
+312 VLGVAAEMLYLACIN

-334 AQIQGRMVGLFFTTV
+334 EQIQGRLVGLFFTTV
-349 RVGGGV
+349 RAGAGV

-369 GTSMALVGLV
+369 GTSMVLVGLV

-396 GQIKTS
+396 GQIKTG

>member
-1 MAYASFRRVL
+1 MAYRSFRRL
-11 VARSFNTLGNSVQ
+11 LFARSLNTVGNSVQ

-41 VGLLSVVALA
+41 VGLLGVVALA

-58 LGGVLAD
+58 LGGGLTD
-65 RFAVQRM
+65 RFAVRRM
-72 AAVLTLLQVIPA
+72 AVALLLLQVIPA

-105 FCGSIPS
+105 FCGSLPS
-112 SLSQPMVQVFLPRIV
+112 SLSQPMVQVFLPRVV
-127 PKDLGRE
+127 PSEMGRK
-134 LFSDLSAAYHFAQFG
+134 LFSDLSAGYHFAQFG
-149 GVLLGGVVTDQLGV
+149 GVLLGGVVTDRLGV

-170 AFSFAIFALAI
+170 GFTFAVFALAI
-181 ARSKLVQKPPA
+181 ARAKLVQEQSLATAPG
-192 EDSPAAKERFSM
+192 ENFTI
-204 RDGLRIG
+204 RDGVRKG
-211 WPIRLVRTVFI
+211 WPLRLVRTVFI
-222 ACLAFYS
+222 ACLAFYA
-229 IVYPIS
+229 IIYPIAL
-235 ELLPA
+235 LLPA
-240 IAAQHGASATLVGI
+240 IAAQHGSSATLVGI
-254 LAAAFVSGSII
+254 LAAAFAGGSII
-265 GNPPLRRYVTS
+265 GNPPLRRYVID

-281 RVISGGLVLGSLTA
+281 RAISGGLVLGSLTA

-312 VLGVAAEMVYLACVN
+312 VLGVAAEMLYLACIN

-334 AQIQGRMVGLFFTTV
+334 EQIQGRLVGLFFTTV
-349 RVGGGV
+349 RPGAGV

-369 GTSMALVGLV
+369 GTSMVLVGLV
-379 TLPLGLWLFA
+379 TMPLGLWLFA

-396 GQIKTS
+396 GQIKTG

>member
-1 MAYASFRRVL
+1 MAYRSFRRL
-11 VARSFNTLGNSVQ
+11 LFARSLNTVGSSVQ

-41 VGLLSVVALA
+41 VGLLGVVALA

-58 LGGVLAD
+58 LGGVLTD
-65 RFAVQRM
+65 RFAVRRM
-72 AAVLTLLQVIPA
+72 AVALLLLQVIPA
-84 AVMAILAF
+84 TVMAILAF

-98 PLIFLIV
+98 PLIFLLV
-105 FCGSIPS
+105 FCGSLPS
-112 SLSQPMVQVFLPRIV
+112 SLSNPMVQVFLPRVV
-127 PKDLGRE
+127 PSEMGRK
-134 LFSDLSAAYHFAQFG
+134 LFSDLSAGSHFAQFG
-149 GVLLGGVVTDQLGV
+149 GVLLGGVVTDRLGV

-170 AFSFAIFALAI
+170 GFTFAVFALAI
-181 ARSKLVQKPPA
+181 ARAKLVQEQSLATAPG
-192 EDSPAAKERFSM
+192 ENFTI
-204 RDGLRIG
+204 RDGVRKG
-211 WPIRLVRTVFI
+211 WPLRLVRTVFI
-222 ACLAFYS
+222 ACLAFYA
-229 IVYPIS
+229 IIYPIAL
-235 ELLPA
+235 LLPA
-240 IAAQHGASATLVGI
+240 IAAQHGSSATLVGI
-254 LAAAFVSGSII
+254 LAAAFAGGSII
-265 GNPPLRRYVTS
+265 GNPPLRRYVID

-281 RVISGGLVLGSLTA
+281 RAISGGLVLGSLTA

-312 VLGVAAEMVYLACVN
+312 VLGVAAEMLYLACIN

-334 AQIQGRMVGLFFTTV
+334 AQIQGRLVGLFFTTV

-369 GTSMALVGLV
+369 GTSMVLVGLV

-396 GQIKTS
+396 GQIKTG

>member
-1 MAYASFRRVL
+1 MAYRSFRRL
-11 VARSFNTLGNSVQ
+11 LFARSLNTVGSSVQ

-29 WLVYHLSGSALN
+29 WLVYHLSGSALD
-41 VGLLSVVALA
+41 VGLLGVVALA

-58 LGGVLAD
+58 LGGVLTD
-65 RFAVQRM
+65 RFAVRRM
-72 AAVLTLLQVIPA
+72 AVALLLLQVIPA

-105 FCGSIPS
+105 FCGSLPS
-112 SLSQPMVQVFLPRIV
+112 SLSQPMVQVFLPRVV
-127 PKDLGRE
+127 PSEMGRK
-134 LFSDLSAAYHFAQFG
+134 LFSDLSAGSHFAQFG
-149 GVLLGGVVTDQLGV
+149 GVLLGGVVTDRLGV

-170 AFSFAIFALAI
+170 GFTFAVFALAI
-181 ARSKLVQKPPA
+181 ARAKLVQEQSLATAPG
-192 EDSPAAKERFSM
+192 ENFTI
-204 RDGLRIG
+204 RDGVRKG
-211 WPIRLVRTVFI
+211 WPLRLVRTVFI
-222 ACLAFYS
+222 ACLAFYA
-229 IVYPIS
+229 IIYPIAL
-235 ELLPA
+235 LLPA
-240 IAAQHGASATLVGI
+240 IAAQHGSSATLVGI
-254 LAAAFVSGSII
+254 LAAAFAGGSII
-265 GNPPLRRYVTS
+265 GNPPLRRYVID

-281 RVISGGLVLGSLTA
+281 RAISGGLVLGSLTA

-312 VLGVAAEMVYLACVN
+312 VLGVAAEMLYLACIN

-334 AQIQGRMVGLFFTTV
+334 AQIQGRLVGLFFTTV
-349 RVGGGV
+349 RAGAGV

-369 GTSMALVGLV
+369 GTSMVLVGLV

-396 GQIKTS
+396 GQIKTG